1 MTKVITDFLWH
12 TFPLILRFSYVKFTD
27 CSVCSQTLCCMSY
40 FLVYITRMLLSQAA
54 SVEFGGRGVSKCSIM
69 RIRDFLW
76 CMILRIFSVYS
87 CLWFHNITSWLKM
100 AFRKRGLVIW
110 SRILEQL
117 FPGALESVN
126 RNEYKQNK
134 TRPLVTLRPLHF
146 KFDWLKGKKFLIC
159 YWLLF
164 FSFPFTLRSG
174 NHTETVQLEYDPNRT
189 TYRDLLTMFW
199 KNHNATANH
208 KPQYMSAIFY
218 HDEGQKKLA
227 EQTRDEHQKTQR
239 RPIATKILPAK
250 TFYDAEEYD
259 YIFILKLC
267 LVCRYCEVAWRVKKK
282 NVSVYLPVTNV
293 LLIFQ

>member
-1 MTKVITDFLWH
+1 M
-12 TFPLILRFSYVKFTD
+12 
-27 CSVCSQTLCCMSY
+27 
-40 FLVYITRMLLSQAA
+40 
-54 SVEFGGRGVSKCSIM
+54 
-69 RIRDFLW
+69 
-76 CMILRIFSVYS
+76 
-87 CLWFHNITSWLKM
+87 
-100 AFRKRGLVIW
+100 
-110 SRILEQL
+110 
-117 FPGALESVN
+117 N

-134 TRPLVTLRPLHF
+134 TRPLVTLRHLN
-146 KFDWLKGKKFLIC
+146 FLFVID
-159 YWLLF
+159 YFF
-164 FSFPFTLRSG
+164 FSIPFTLHSG

-259 YIFILKLC
+259 DIFILKLC
-267 LVCRYCEVAWRVKKK
+267 LV
-282 NVSVYLPVTNV
+282 L
-293 LLIFQ
+293 